1 MARRIDRRL
10 VGDFAALRF
19 AIRALLAANE
29 EIARSEGVTPQ
40 QFQAMLAICAW
51 NGPMALKDLADQLL
65 LQHSAA
71 VQLFR
76 RLESTGFVRRESSDE
91 DRRLVHV
98 KLTPAGDDVLMRV
111 LLRQVQEVQRQGG
124 DLRAMIELV
133 QKAALIPGRSKPPR
147 RKAERLT
154 TAARDSSKASR

>member
-10 VGDFAALRF
+10 VSDFAALRL

-29 EIARSEGVTPQ
+29 EIAGTEGVTPQ

-51 NGPMALKDLADQLL
+51 PGPMALKDLADQLL
-65 LQHSAA
+65 LTHSAA

-76 RLESTGFVRRESSDE
+76 RLEATGFVRRESSDA

-98 KLTPAGDDVLMRV
+98 KLTPSGDDVLMRV
-111 LLRQVQEVQRQGG
+111 LRSQVQEIVRRG
-124 DLRAMIELV
+124 DELRGLIELV
-133 QKAALIPGRSKPPR
+133 QNAAAGPSNVTRQGG
-147 RKAERLT
+147 
-154 TAARDSSKASR
+154 AARDVGRGCQAKE